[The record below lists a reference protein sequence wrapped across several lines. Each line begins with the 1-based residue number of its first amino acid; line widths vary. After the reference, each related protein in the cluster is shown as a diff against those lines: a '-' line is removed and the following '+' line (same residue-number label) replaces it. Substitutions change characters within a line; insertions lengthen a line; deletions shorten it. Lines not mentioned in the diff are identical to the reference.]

1 MWSSGHTV
9 GSSEGEGRAL
19 QDGFPT
25 PPGHPS
31 NTPVRVRKAKGY
43 ETELAPEVHIRR
55 TEPIQPKD
63 LPFTTP
69 RRRDSARK

>member
-1 MWSSGHTV
+1 MWASGHTV
-9 GSSEGEGRAL
+9 GSSEGKGRAL

-25 PPGHPS
+25 P
-31 NTPVRVRKAKGY
+31 VRVRRAKGY
-43 ETELAPEVHIRR
+43 ETELAPEVHTRR
-55 TEPIQPKD
+55 TEPIQPKG

>member
-1 MWSSGHTV
+1 MPWVWSSGHTA

-25 PPGHPS
+25 PPGIPPTLQS
-31 NTPVRVRKAKGY
+31 VRRANGY
-43 ETELAPEVHIRR
+43 ETELAPKVHTRR

-63 LPFTTP
+63 LTFTRP
-69 RRRDSARK
+69 RQR